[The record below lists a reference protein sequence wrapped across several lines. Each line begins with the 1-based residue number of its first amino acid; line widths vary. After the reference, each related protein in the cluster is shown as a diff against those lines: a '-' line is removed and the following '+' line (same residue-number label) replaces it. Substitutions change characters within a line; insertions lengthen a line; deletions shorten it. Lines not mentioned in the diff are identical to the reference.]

1 MSTKLQAFM
10 LLALALYFF
19 ILFQLLKKKRLNLKY
34 TILWI
39 FAGFIMLLVSL
50 FPQILFA
57 VTDFIGIEVPS
68 NALFAMIF
76 FFVIIILMTLT
87 SIVSKQ
93 NEQLKRLTQTI
104 ALLEKRIR
112 ELETQQ
118 GHSNI

>member
-1 MSTKLQAFM
+1 MSTKLQIFM
-10 LLALALYFF
+10 LLALALYFV

-39 FAGFIMLLVSL
+39 FAGFFMLLVSL

-57 VTDFIGIEVPS
+57 ITDFVGIEVPT
-68 NALFAMIF
+68 NALFALIF
-76 FFVIIILMTLT
+76 FFVIIILMALT

-93 NEQLKRLTQTI
+93 NEQLKRMTQTI

-112 ELETQQ
+112 EQEALS
-118 GHSNI
+118 GHDKT

>member
-10 LLALALYFF
+10 LLALALYFL
-19 ILFQLLKKKRLNLKY
+19 ILFQLLKKKRLNLRY

-39 FAGFIMLLVSL
+39 FAGFLMLLVSL

-57 VTDFIGIEVPS
+57 ITDFVGIEVPS
-68 NALFAMIF
+68 NALFALILF
-76 FFVIIILMTLT
+76 FIIIIMMTLT

-104 ALLEKRIR
+104 ALLEKRLR
-112 ELETQQ
+112 EQESSTDYQQ
-118 GHSNI
+118 